1 MKISLSRQ
9 RVRLRNSIRK
19 QNTVNYFLKRLE
31 VRFFMLIVV
40 AAFAILVAMLYLP
53 TLRIYGKS
61 MKGTLE
67 SGDIVLAVKSNRF
80 KTGDV
85 VAFYYNNNILVK
97 RVIAKSGDWV
107 NITKDGTVYVNDK
120 KINEPYIEN
129 KAYGE
134 TNIKFPYQVP
144 ENRIFVLGDNRKVS
158 IDSRNTSV
166 GAVSDEQLV
175 GKLIF
180 RNLAFIRY
188 WNSKLKVLSK
198 LIHCVLGWEESE
210 SRWEIFLEK
219 VI

>member
-1 MKISLSRQ
+1 MKKNENITLLTTSEIEELYKKAKYRKLFSEK
-9 RVRLRNSIRK
+9 IRS
-19 QNTVNYFLKRLE
+19 TV
-31 VRFFMLIVV
+31 FMLIVV

-67 SGDIVLAVKSNRF
+67 GGNIVLAVKSNRF
-80 KTGDV
+80 KTGDI

-97 RVIAKSGDWV
+97 RVIAESGDWV
-107 NITKDGTVYVNDK
+107 NITKDGTVYANNK

-158 IDSRNTSV
+158 IDSRNTSIGV
-166 GAVSDEQLV
+166 VSDEQLV

-180 RNLAFIRY
+180 RI
-188 WNSKLKVLSK
+188 WPLS
-198 LIHCVLGWEESE
+198 
-210 SRWEIFLEK
+210 EIGTLN
-219 VI
+219 

>member
-1 MKISLSRQ
+1 MKKNENITLPTTSEIEELYKKAKYRKLFSEK
-9 RVRLRNSIRK
+9 IRS
-19 QNTVNYFLKRLE
+19 T
-31 VRFFMLIVV
+31 FFMLIVV

-97 RVIAKSGDWV
+97 RVIAESGDWV

-180 RNLAFIRY
+180 RI
-188 WNSKLKVLSK
+188 WPLSDIGT
-198 LIHCVLGWEESE
+198 LN
-210 SRWEIFLEK
+210 
-219 VI
+219 

>member
-1 MKISLSRQ
+1 MKMDKKVELPTTSEIEELYKKAKYRKIFMEK
-9 RVRLRNSIRK
+9 IRS
-19 QNTVNYFLKRLE
+19 TV
-31 VRFFMLIVV
+31 FMLVVV

-61 MKGTLE
+61 MRGTLD
-67 SGDIVLAVKSNRF
+67 SGDIVLAVKSNHF
-80 KTGDV
+80 KTGDI

-97 RVIAKSGDWV
+97 RVIAESGDWV

-120 KINEPYIEN
+120 KIKEPYIEN

-166 GAVSDEQLV
+166 GTVSDEQLV
-175 GKLIF
+175 GKLIL
-180 RNLAFIRY
+180 RI
-188 WNSKLKVLSK
+188 WPLSDIST
-198 LIHCVLGWEESE
+198 LN
-210 SRWEIFLEK
+210 
-219 VI
+219 

>member
-1 MKISLSRQ
+1 MEKRNMKKNENITLPTTSEIEELYKKAKYRKIFSEK
-9 RVRLRNSIRK
+9 IRS
-19 QNTVNYFLKRLE
+19 TV
-31 VRFFMLIVV
+31 FMLIVV

-97 RVIAKSGDWV
+97 RVIAESGDWV

-180 RNLAFIRY
+180 RI
-188 WNSKLKVLSK
+188 WPLSDIGT
-198 LIHCVLGWEESE
+198 LN
-210 SRWEIFLEK
+210 
-219 VI
+219 

>member
-1 MKISLSRQ
+1 MKKNENITLPTTSEIEELYKKAKYRKLFSEK
-9 RVRLRNSIRK
+9 IRS
-19 QNTVNYFLKRLE
+19 TV
-31 VRFFMLIVV
+31 FMLIVV

-61 MKGTLE
+61 MRGTLE
-67 SGDIVLAVKSNRF
+67 SGDVVLAVKSNRF
-80 KTGDV
+80 KTGDI

-97 RVIAKSGDWV
+97 RVIAESGDWV

-180 RNLAFIRY
+180 RI
-188 WNSKLKVLSK
+188 WPLSDIGT
-198 LIHCVLGWEESE
+198 LN
-210 SRWEIFLEK
+210 
-219 VI
+219 

>member
-1 MKISLSRQ
+1 MKKNENITLPTTSEIEELYKKAKYRKLFSEK
-9 RVRLRNSIRK
+9 IRS
-19 QNTVNYFLKRLE
+19 TI
-31 VRFFMLIVV
+31 FMLIVV

-97 RVIAKSGDWV
+97 RVIAESGDWV

-180 RNLAFIRY
+180 RI
-188 WNSKLKVLSK
+188 WPLSDIGT
-198 LIHCVLGWEESE
+198 LN
-210 SRWEIFLEK
+210 
-219 VI
+219 

>member
-1 MKISLSRQ
+1 MKKNENITLPTTSEIEELYKKAKYRKIFSEK
-9 RVRLRNSIRK
+9 IRS
-19 QNTVNYFLKRLE
+19 TV
-31 VRFFMLIVV
+31 FMLIVV

-97 RVIAKSGDWV
+97 RVIAESGDWV

-180 RNLAFIRY
+180 RI
-188 WNSKLKVLSK
+188 WPLSDIGT
-198 LIHCVLGWEESE
+198 LN
-210 SRWEIFLEK
+210 
-219 VI
+219 

>member
-1 MKISLSRQ
+1 MKKNENITLLTTSQIEELYKKAKYRKLLSEK
-9 RVRLRNSIRK
+9 IRS
-19 QNTVNYFLKRLE
+19 TV
-31 VRFFMLIVV
+31 FMLIVV

-67 SGDIVLAVKSNRF
+67 GGNIVLAVKSNRF
-80 KTGDV
+80 KTGDI

-97 RVIAKSGDWV
+97 RVIAESGDWV
-107 NITKDGTVYVNDK
+107 NITKDGTVYVNNK

-158 IDSRNTSV
+158 IDSRNTSIGV
-166 GAVSDEQLV
+166 VSDEQLV

-180 RNLAFIRY
+180 RI
-188 WNSKLKVLSK
+188 WPLS
-198 LIHCVLGWEESE
+198 
-210 SRWEIFLEK
+210 EIGTLN
-219 VI
+219 

>member
-1 MKISLSRQ
+1 
-9 RVRLRNSIRK
+9 
-19 QNTVNYFLKRLE
+19 
-31 VRFFMLIVV
+31 MLIVV

-80 KTGDV
+80 KTGDI

-97 RVIAKSGDWV
+97 RVIAESGDWV

-158 IDSRNTSV
+158 VDSRNTSV

-180 RNLAFIRY
+180 RI
-188 WNSKLKVLSK
+188 WPLSDIGT
-198 LIHCVLGWEESE
+198 LN
-210 SRWEIFLEK
+210 
-219 VI
+219 

>member
-1 MKISLSRQ
+1 MKKNENITLLTTSQIEELYKKAKYRKLFSEK
-9 RVRLRNSIRK
+9 IRS
-19 QNTVNYFLKRLE
+19 TV
-31 VRFFMLIVV
+31 FMLIVV

-67 SGDIVLAVKSNRF
+67 GGNIVLAVKSNRF
-80 KTGDV
+80 KTGDI

-97 RVIAKSGDWV
+97 RVIAESGDWV
-107 NITKDGTVYVNDK
+107 NITKDGTVYVNNK

-158 IDSRNTSV
+158 IDSRNTSIGV
-166 GAVSDEQLV
+166 VLDEQLV

-180 RNLAFIRY
+180 RI
-188 WNSKLKVLSK
+188 WPLS
-198 LIHCVLGWEESE
+198 
-210 SRWEIFLEK
+210 EIGTLN
-219 VI
+219 

>member
-1 MKISLSRQ
+1 
-9 RVRLRNSIRK
+9 
-19 QNTVNYFLKRLE
+19 
-31 VRFFMLIVV
+31 MLIVV

-67 SGDIVLAVKSNRF
+67 GGNIVLAVKSNRF
-80 KTGDV
+80 KTGDI

-97 RVIAKSGDWV
+97 RVIAESGDWV
-107 NITKDGTVYVNDK
+107 NITKDGTVYVNNK

-129 KAYGE
+129 TAYGE

-158 IDSRNTSV
+158 IDSRNTSIGV
-166 GAVSDEQLV
+166 VSDEQLV

-180 RNLAFIRY
+180 RI
-188 WNSKLKVLSK
+188 WPLS
-198 LIHCVLGWEESE
+198 
-210 SRWEIFLEK
+210 EIGTLN
-219 VI
+219 

>member
-1 MKISLSRQ
+1 MKKNKNITLPTTSEIEELYKKAKYRKLFSEK
-9 RVRLRNSIRK
+9 IRS
-19 QNTVNYFLKRLE
+19 T
-31 VRFFMLIVV
+31 FFMLIVV

-180 RNLAFIRY
+180 RI
-188 WNSKLKVLSK
+188 WPLSDIGT
-198 LIHCVLGWEESE
+198 LN
-210 SRWEIFLEK
+210 
-219 VI
+219 

>member
-1 MKISLSRQ
+1 MKKNENITLLTTSQIEELYKKAKYRKLFSEK
-9 RVRLRNSIRK
+9 IRS
-19 QNTVNYFLKRLE
+19 TV
-31 VRFFMLIVV
+31 FMLIVV

-67 SGDIVLAVKSNRF
+67 GGNIVLAVKSNRF
-80 KTGDV
+80 KTGDI

-97 RVIAKSGDWV
+97 RVIAESGDWV
-107 NITKDGTVYVNDK
+107 NITKDGTAYVNNK

-158 IDSRNTSV
+158 IDSRNTSIGV
-166 GAVSDEQLV
+166 VSDEQLV

-180 RNLAFIRY
+180 RI
-188 WNSKLKVLSK
+188 WPLS
-198 LIHCVLGWEESE
+198 
-210 SRWEIFLEK
+210 EIGTLN
-219 VI
+219 

>member
-1 MKISLSRQ
+1 MKKNENITLPTTSEIEELYKKAKYRKLFSEK
-9 RVRLRNSIRK
+9 IRS
-19 QNTVNYFLKRLE
+19 TV
-31 VRFFMLIVV
+31 FMLIVV

-80 KTGDV
+80 KTGDI

-97 RVIAKSGDWV
+97 RVIAESGDWV

-144 ENRIFVLGDNRKVS
+144 EN
-158 IDSRNTSV
+158 
-166 GAVSDEQLV
+166 
-175 GKLIF
+175 
-180 RNLAFIRY
+180 
-188 WNSKLKVLSK
+188 
-198 LIHCVLGWEESE
+198 
-210 SRWEIFLEK
+210 
-219 VI
+219 

>member
-1 MKISLSRQ
+1 MKKNENITLPTTSEIEELYKKAKYRKLFSEK
-9 RVRLRNSIRK
+9 IRS
-19 QNTVNYFLKRLE
+19 TV
-31 VRFFMLIVV
+31 FMLIVV

-80 KTGDV
+80 KTGDI

-97 RVIAKSGDWV
+97 RVIAESGDWV

-180 RNLAFIRY
+180 RI
-188 WNSKLKVLSK
+188 WPLSDIGI
-198 LIHCVLGWEESE
+198 LN
-210 SRWEIFLEK
+210 
-219 VI
+219 

>member
-1 MKISLSRQ
+1 MKKNENITLPTTSEIEELYKKAKYRKLLSEK
-9 RVRLRNSIRK
+9 IRS
-19 QNTVNYFLKRLE
+19 TV
-31 VRFFMLIVV
+31 FMLIVV

-97 RVIAKSGDWV
+97 RVIAESGDWV

-180 RNLAFIRY
+180 RI
-188 WNSKLKVLSK
+188 WPLSDIGT
-198 LIHCVLGWEESE
+198 LN
-210 SRWEIFLEK
+210 
-219 VI
+219 

>member
-1 MKISLSRQ
+1 MKKDNEITLPTTSEIEELYKKAKYRK
-9 RVRLRNSIRK
+9 LFTEKIRS
-19 QNTVNYFLKRLE
+19 TV
-31 VRFFMLIVV
+31 FMLIVV

-67 SGDIVLAVKSNRF
+67 SGDIVLAVKSNHF
-80 KTGDV
+80 KTGDI

-97 RVIAKSGDWV
+97 RVIAESGDWV

-175 GKLIF
+175 GKLIV
-180 RNLAFIRY
+180 RI
-188 WNSKLKVLSK
+188 WPLSDIGT
-198 LIHCVLGWEESE
+198 LN
-210 SRWEIFLEK
+210 
-219 VI
+219 

>member
-1 MKISLSRQ
+1 MKKNENITLPTTSEIEELYKKAKYRKLFSEK
-9 RVRLRNSIRK
+9 IRS
-19 QNTVNYFLKRLE
+19 TV
-31 VRFFMLIVV
+31 FMLIVV

-67 SGDIVLAVKSNRF
+67 SGDVVLAVKSNRF
-80 KTGDV
+80 KTGDI

-97 RVIAKSGDWV
+97 RVIAESGDWV

-180 RNLAFIRY
+180 RI
-188 WNSKLKVLSK
+188 WPLSDIGT
-198 LIHCVLGWEESE
+198 LN
-210 SRWEIFLEK
+210 
-219 VI
+219 

>member
-1 MKISLSRQ
+1 MKKNENITLLTTSEIEELYKKAKYRKLFSEK
-9 RVRLRNSIRK
+9 IRS
-19 QNTVNYFLKRLE
+19 TV
-31 VRFFMLIVV
+31 FMLIVV

-67 SGDIVLAVKSNRF
+67 GGNIVLAVKSNRF
-80 KTGDV
+80 KTGDI

-97 RVIAKSGDWV
+97 RVIAESGDWV
-107 NITKDGTVYVNDK
+107 NITKDGTVYVNNK

-158 IDSRNTSV
+158 IDSRNTSI
-166 GAVSDEQLV
+166 GEVSDEQLV

-180 RNLAFIRY
+180 RI
-188 WNSKLKVLSK
+188 WPLS
-198 LIHCVLGWEESE
+198 
-210 SRWEIFLEK
+210 EIGTLN
-219 VI
+219 

>member
-1 MKISLSRQ
+1 MKKNEKITLPTTSEIEELYKKAKYRKLFSEK
-9 RVRLRNSIRK
+9 IRS
-19 QNTVNYFLKRLE
+19 TV
-31 VRFFMLIVV
+31 FMLIVV

-97 RVIAKSGDWV
+97 RVIAESGDWV

-180 RNLAFIRY
+180 RI
-188 WNSKLKVLSK
+188 WPLSDIGT
-198 LIHCVLGWEESE
+198 LN
-210 SRWEIFLEK
+210 
-219 VI
+219 

>member
-1 MKISLSRQ
+1 MKISLSHRK
-9 RVRLRNSIRK
+9 LFSEKIRS
-19 QNTVNYFLKRLE
+19 TV
-31 VRFFMLIVV
+31 FMLIVV

-80 KTGDV
+80 KTGDI

-97 RVIAKSGDWV
+97 RVIAESGDWV

-180 RNLAFIRY
+180 RI
-188 WNSKLKVLSK
+188 WPLSDIGT
-198 LIHCVLGWEESE
+198 LN
-210 SRWEIFLEK
+210 
-219 VI
+219 